1 MFLVGITGGIA
12 SGKST
17 ISAMLEN
24 LGAEIIDADVIARE
38 VVQPG
43 TKGLEE
49 IVVSFGAGVLNS
61 DGTLS
66 REALASVVFGDEKKR
81 LELEAILHPLIKER
95 TIGRFAGS
103 KSPVIVYVVP
113 LLVEAN
119 VDYPFDLVVTIE
131 SGVETQLKRLI
142 ETRGLSKEQA
152 QSRIMAQATEDQ
164 RVARSDIR
172 IDGSLPLTELQG
184 EVSKLW
190 DSILLQASKKA
201 GYGEN

>member
-17 ISAMLEN
+17 ISAMLEK
-24 LGAEIIDADVIARE
+24 LGAEIIDADLIARE

-49 IVVSFGAGVLNS
+49 IVVSFGTGILNT

-66 REALASVVFGDEKKR
+66 RDTLASLVFGDEKKR
-81 LELEAILHPLIKER
+81 LQLEAILHPLIKEK
-95 TIGRFAGS
+95 TSGRFAAS

-131 SGVETQLKRLI
+131 SGVETQIQRLI

-164 RVARSDIR
+164 RVERSDIS
-172 IDGSLPLTELQG
+172 IDGSLPLTGVQE
-184 EVSKLW
+184 EISKLW
-190 DSILLQASKKA
+190 DYILLQASKKA
-201 GYGEN
+201 GNGKN